1 MSELLMRWAGRDQ
14 VRRAAVSSPAAR
26 ELVARYVAGEHL
38 DDLVPVLHSL
48 VDKGLLVSVEYLGRP
63 VTTLGDAEAN
73 QTGYLELVARLT
85 AEGLA
90 KGAEISVRLGLL
102 GQELG
107 MHGEEFALQA
117 ARRITRM
124 ANNAGALVT
133 LDMSGSEFADLT
145 LDTWVQLNQDLP
157 SIGATVQAALHRT
170 ERDLANLAMP
180 GGRIRLCK
188 GAFREP
194 RTVAFRNRHEVDLAF
209 VRGLRIL
216 MKSQAVPLVATH
228 DPRLIAIAEE
238 LVRRSGR
245 APDSYE
251 FQMLYGVRPLEL
263 RRLVDI
269 GHVARSYVPYGPGW
283 YEYYLRGFV
292 ERPDNLALF
301 MRSLLGKR

>member
-1 MSELLMRWAGRDQ
+1 MSELVMRWAGRDQ
-14 VRRAAVSSPAAR
+14 VRRAAMASPAAR
-26 ELVARYVAGEHL
+26 ELVARYVAGEHM

-48 VDKGLLVSVEYLGRP
+48 VDKGLLVSVEYLGHP
-63 VTTLGDAEAN
+63 VTALGDAEAN
-73 QTGYLELVARLT
+73 RAGYLELITGLA

-90 KGAEISVRLGLL
+90 KGAEISVRLSLL

-107 MHGEEFALQA
+107 AQGEEFALQA

-124 ANNAGALVT
+124 ASNAGALVT
-133 LDMSGSEFADLT
+133 LDMSGSEFVDST

-157 SIGATVQAALHRT
+157 SVGATVQAALHRT

-188 GAFREP
+188 GAFRES
-194 RTVAFRNRHEVDLAF
+194 RAVAFRNRHEIDLAF

-238 LVRRSGR
+238 LIRRAGR

-263 RRLVDI
+263 RRLADI
-269 GHVARSYVPYGPGW
+269 GHNARSYGPYGPGW
-283 YEYYLRGFV
+283 YEYYLQGLV